1 MRSALITG
9 IVGAA
14 LAASVA
20 GCATTP
26 STFSDR
32 DEPIDRSVGG
42 QYRGTVVRV
51 DEPQQVVVLDNG
63 QMYRVSGNQA
73 IIVNGQPV
81 LLSRVQP
88 GTPVTIVS
96 GTPVV
101 YQNGQYVAVPA
112 GTVAVP
118 AGTVAVPAGTV
129 AVPAT
134 TTVVTAPTSNV
145 VRMYGRVSDIDR
157 NGNVRVRMPDG
168 NVFDF
173 RAPAGTVLRKGDT
186 VAIDM
191 TFGATA
197 PSALPR

>member
-1 MRSALITG
+1 LITG

-26 STFSDR
+26 PTFSDR

-73 IIVNGQPV
+73 VIVNSQPV

-101 YQNGQYVAVPA
+101 YQNGQYVAL
-112 GTVAVP
+112 
-118 AGTVAVPAGTV
+118 PAGTV

-134 TTVVTAPTSNV
+134 TPPVVAAPTSNV
-145 VRMYGRVSDIDR
+145 VRMYGHVSDIDR

-168 NVFDF
+168 NAFDF

>member
-1 MRSALITG
+1 MGSTLIRG

-26 STFSDR
+26 STFADR

-42 QYRGTVVRV
+42 EHRGTLVRV

-63 QMYRVSGNQA
+63 QMYRVGGNQTV
-73 IIVNGQPV
+73 IVNGQPV
-81 LLSRVQP
+81 LLSRVPP

-118 AGTVAVPAGTV
+118 AATVAVPV
-129 AVPAT
+129 A
-134 TTVVTAPTSNV
+134 TTVVPTSNV

-157 NGNVRVRMPDG
+157 YGNVRVRMPDG
-168 NVFDF
+168 NAFDF